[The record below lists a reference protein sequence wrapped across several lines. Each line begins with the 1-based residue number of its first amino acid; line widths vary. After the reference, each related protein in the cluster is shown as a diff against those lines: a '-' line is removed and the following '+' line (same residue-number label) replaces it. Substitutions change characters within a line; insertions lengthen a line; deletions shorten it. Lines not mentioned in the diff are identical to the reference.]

1 VKNTSKVGNLTVA
14 KLLVALAEKG
24 KTVLTPF
31 GEGERYDLMI
41 DEGDKVL
48 RVQCKTGRLRSGSI
62 VFNNYSQ
69 TAAGTKKYG
78 VSVDAYGVHCPQNGK
93 MYLVPVSDCAST
105 KTFLRVEPTKT
116 AWKKKAIRYAK
127 EFEL

>member
-1 VKNTSKVGNLTVA
+1 MKNTSKVGNLTVA

-41 DEGDKVL
+41 DEGEKVL
-48 RVQCKTGRLRSGSI
+48 RVQCKTGKLTKGCI

-78 VSVDAYGVHCPQNGK
+78 TSVDAYGVHCPQNGK
-93 MYLVPVSDCAST
+93 MYLVPASDCLGY
-105 KTFLRVEPTKT
+105 KTRLRVEPTKNGR
-116 AWKKKAIRYAK
+116 KKNIRYA
-127 EFEL
+127 EGYEI